1 MADSTRETPPYYRI
15 LFGALSI
22 PGTTLGAVLLWFSY
36 GSSLLPREPMMQGVL
51 GALSFTFGYATG
63 VLAWFLF
70 KWVAKLVRKPIAN
83 DAGPSWLRWAT
94 IGMVGAVFVV
104 EVLRWPTW
112 QSEQRLLVGLDE
124 LGATTGLMAVLWTI
138 AFTLVL
144 MFIGRSI
151 RWLVWKLD
159 VFNARHMSP
168 HVGRAVS
175 VLIIVGIVGAM
186 YWFIASSGLT
196 GFANERFGPG
206 DDTTL
211 EGVEQPADP
220 ESSGSPESLVQWDDL
235 GFQGRTF
242 AGSATTVEDMQSFN
256 PDSQSDPMVPIRV
269 YAGLKSAESADARAQ
284 LVVDELNRTNAAD
297 RAVVALVS
305 TTGTGWVDP
314 IAASTIEYMHS
325 GDTAIAGMQY
335 SFLPSWISFILDTAT
350 ATEAGIAI
358 NTAVIEWWDALP
370 QDDRPRLIAFG
381 ESLGTLGSEA
391 AYAQDT
397 FAASLAF
404 VQSKVNGALWVG
416 PTDANE
422 IHGQYIAGRDPSP
435 VWRPVYDS
443 GASVRTFNGPGAFD
457 ASIEP
462 WAEPRILYYHHPSD
476 PVGYWNWET
485 LWKPQDWTDK
495 PVGYDVP
502 DSVRWVPFTT
512 FTQVVVDLINGF
524 SASVGHGHN
533 YNDVFA
539 DGWSVVAPPD
549 GWTAADTLRLEAHVS
564 SLDVPGL

>member
-1 MADSTRETPPYYRI
+1 MADDTRTTPPYHKV
-15 LFGALSI
+15 LFGALST
-22 PGTTLGAVLLWFSY
+22 PGVVLGAVLLWFSF

-51 GALSFTFGYATG
+51 GALSFTFGYAIG
-63 VLAWFLF
+63 VLIWFLIR
-70 KWVAKLVRKPIAN
+70 WVAKLLGKPISAN
-83 DAGPSWLRWAT
+83 AGPAWLPWAAM
-94 IGMVGAVFVV
+94 GLVGAIVVV
-104 EVLRWPTW
+104 EILRWPAW
-112 QSEQRLLVGLDE
+112 QSEQRLLVGLE
-124 LGATTGLMAVLWTI
+124 EISATSGFLAVAWTL

-159 VFNARHMSP
+159 VFNGSHMSA

-175 VLIIVGIVGAM
+175 VLIIVGVVGAL

-196 GFANERFGPG
+196 AFANERFGPG
-206 DDTTL
+206 DATTL
-211 EGVEQPADP
+211 EGIAQPTDP
-220 ESSGSPESLVQWDDL
+220 ESSGSPDSLVQWDDL

-242 AGSATTVEDMQSFN
+242 TGSATTTEDLQSLN
-256 PDSQSDPMVPIRV
+256 TDAQSAPKVPIRV
-269 YAGLKSAESADARAQ
+269 YAGLESAESTDARAQ

-297 RAVVALVS
+297 RAIVALVS

-314 IAASTIEYMHS
+314 IAASTIEYMYN

-358 NTAVIEWWDALP
+358 NDAVIDWWDALP
-370 QDDRPRLIAFG
+370 EDDRPLLVAFG

-391 AYAQDT
+391 AYAAGGFD
-397 FAASLAF
+397 ASLES
-404 VQSKVNGALWVG
+404 VQSRVEGALWVG
-416 PTDANE
+416 PTNANE
-422 IHGQYIAGRDPSP
+422 IHGQYITERDPSP
-435 VWRPVYDS
+435 VWRPEYNA
-443 GASVRTFNGPGAFD
+443 GAIVRAFNGPGEFD
-457 ASIEP
+457 EGADQ
-462 WAEPRILYYHHPSD
+462 WTEPRVLYYHHPSD

-485 LWKPQDWTDK
+485 LWKPQEWTDK

-502 DSVRWVPFTT
+502 DSVRWIPFTT

-533 YNDVFA
+533 YNDVFT
-539 DGWSVVAPPD
+539 DGWSVVAPPQ
-549 GWTAADTLRLEAHVS
+549 GWTDADTARIEEHVS
-564 SLDVPGL
+564 SLDLPGL